1 MSKPFLQSGD
11 YAMQYDFQFWR
22 AVITLAI
29 VLFLGYQGLRF
40 IKEADSGHGKLGGRA
55 EFMGV
60 LFLVIMTWF
69 LTSTFQAIE
78 VSQFMRM
85 FNPWQVPLLVQAE
98 PPRKDDSNAEYDLI
112 IPKDSSIGDTWYTLT
127 TYTEA
132 DAQDG
137 FPLSKTRQANG
148 LFWYSKNGVNSRTQL
163 VP

>member
-1 MSKPFLQSGD
+1 
-11 YAMQYDFQFWR
+11 MQYDFQFWR

-55 EFMGV
+55 KFMGV